1 MGCTNKTI
9 TDSQWEC
16 ILRQQAKMPLG
27 DRIKQMNTIGSWM
40 RFLSAQSI
48 VIAMAGMACTNGCP
62 KTEPDFSEAHF
73 SA

>member
-1 MGCTNKTI
+1 
-9 TDSQWEC
+9 
-16 ILRQQAKMPLG
+16 MPLG
-27 DRIKQMNTIGSWM
+27 GRIKQMNTIGSWM